1 VQGAGKTTLLRAVL
15 NKCKPNT
22 AANDDAVSEE
32 VIADGLCYCD
42 SSGIN
47 MQVFHFPL
55 FLFVRLLL
63 FIEKRTSMFFI
74 SEVCLLYRSNYL
86 MLTS

>member
-22 AANDDAVSEE
+22 AANDDAVSEVVRE

-42 SSGIN
+42 SNGIN

-63 FIEKRTSMFFI
+63 FIEKNKDVLHFFKNLI
-74 SEVCLLYRSNYL
+74 
-86 MLTS
+86 LTS